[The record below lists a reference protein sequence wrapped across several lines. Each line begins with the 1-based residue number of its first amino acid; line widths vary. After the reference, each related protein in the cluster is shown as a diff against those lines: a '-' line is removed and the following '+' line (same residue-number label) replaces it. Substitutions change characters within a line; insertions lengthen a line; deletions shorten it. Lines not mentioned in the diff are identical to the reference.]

1 MTFEGVKMLMTSKTI
16 FPVCP
21 ASGRAIWRRTIWAA
35 CGLALAAAGEAAAA
49 SGTSPFA
56 GVEKLGN
63 NTLTSL
69 GNLVSIGAVLG
80 ATVMVLVAIATK
92 KWNSAWMWTIIGGL
106 VFVAALPQ
114 AIPWL
119 QSFFT
124 S

>member
-1 MTFEGVKMLMTSKTI
+1 MLMTSKTI

-21 ASGRAIWRRTIWAA
+21 GVARRAIWRRTIWAA
-35 CGLALAAAGEAAAA
+35 SGLALAAAGEAAAA

-56 GVEKLGN
+56 GVEKLGT

-69 GNLVSIGAVLG
+69 GNLVSIGAVIG

-124 S
+124 